1 MNEEGDSYW
10 DNDDSDE
17 NSKLKDE
24 KNLSSLAEVKRVFEI

>member
-17 NSKLKDE
+17 NSNLKDE